1 MQSEHKLTAF
11 IILGILFISLT
22 SAVTFQQSTEADI
35 KIVCINAG
43 FCSSAT
49 TCNVSIFAPDQ
60 STLLDAVTATQA
72 ASLGSF
78 NFTLT
83 ADQTKQLGEY
93 SVGGFCLDGSV
104 TNIVD
109 FTFDVT
115 ADGQPFN
122 VFPSEFSVI
131 LFSFLLIALGLFQE
145 RLRMFKHIGSILMM
159 VMGVLT
165 LFPGYSFTNWTTLQG
180 LGLGTVLIG
189 LGFYWLIEDNFSR
202 EEQDDSFE
210 QEGRGDNLFQR

>member
-1 MQSEHKLTAF
+1 MLSEHKITAF
-11 IILGILFISLT
+11 IILGIFFLSLT
-22 SAVTFQQSTEADI
+22 SALTFQQSTEANV
-35 KIVCINAG
+35 KLVCINAG
-43 FCSSAT
+43 YCSSTT
-49 TCNVSIFAPDQ
+49 TCNVSVFAPDQ
-60 STLLDAVTATQA
+60 TTLLDAVTATQA
-72 ASLGSF
+72 ATLGSF

-83 ADQTKQLGEY
+83 SDQTEQLGEY

-104 TNIVD
+104 TNVID

-122 VFPSEFSVI
+122 VFPTEFAVI

-145 RLRMFKHIGSILMM
+145 RLRILKHIGSILMI

-189 LGFYWLIEDNFSR
+189 LGFYFWIEDFFSR
-202 EEQDDSFE
+202 DRQEEHFE
-210 QEGRGDNLFQR
+210 QGGGE